1 MPFFAEN
8 LCRWWGKNPVL
19 KKQEEIN
26 LLATDDENAVICEC
40 TFRCNLN
47 CLHCGSDCLKTSETP
62 DMPVKDFMDVLDDI
76 RINYKPAN
84 LFVCIT
90 GGEPLLR
97 TDLEEAGRQIAE
109 RGYGWGIVT
118 NGLLFFKER
127 FDSLLKAGMCIFTIF
142 PSGRGFGV

>member
-1 MPFFAEN
+1 MFENFQRYFFRRRRE
-8 LCRWWGKNPVL
+8 RIY
-19 KKQEEIN
+19 KQHI
-26 LLATDDENAVICEC
+26 LDYLFWEC
-40 TFRCNLN
+40 TLRCNLN

-62 DMPVKDFMDVLDDI
+62 DMPVKDFIEVLDDI

-97 TDLEEAGRQIAE
+97 KDLEEAGRQITE

-118 NGLLFFKER
+118 NGLLFSKER
-127 FDSLLKAGMCIFTIF
+127 FDSLLKAGMCSLSFSI
-142 PSGRGFGV
+142 

>member
-1 MPFFAEN
+1 MFEN
-8 LCRWWGKNPVL
+8 IQRILFRKRRDRIYKEHILDYLFW
-19 KKQEEIN
+19 
-26 LLATDDENAVICEC
+26 EC
-40 TFRCNLN
+40 TLRCNLN
-47 CLHCGSDCLKTSETP
+47 CLHCGSDCLKISETP
-62 DMPVKDFMDVLDDI
+62 DMPVKDFIEVLDDI
-76 RINYKPAN
+76 RINYRPTD
-84 LFVCIT
+84 LFICIT

-97 TDLEEAGRQIAE
+97 TDLKDAGRQIAE